1 MKKEMIEVFLN
12 IALQERSNIQDI
24 KKAGIH

>member
-1 MKKEMIEVFLN
+1 MNKEMIEIFLN

-24 KKAGIH
+24 KKASIH